1 MIQNLLSKH
10 ADEAAARYALLADS
24 WQANFTRAMNDL
36 DFGTSSHTAAFINA
50 AQDAGNIFIEQEL
63 AIGKMIF
70 DEIATEA
77 HQATL
82 NEISSND
89 AKVLTERVTEHL
101 RASLEYVAMQ
111 LLAQILRDVTLLR
124 QKMQRVALETFAAS
138 RSRGISQRA
147 AMLEYR
153 IGSSTEMDFSFYD
166 RAGRKWHSRKFVRA
180 IWRHTLLSAYNETVM
195 LTLADH
201 GISRARVVH
210 ENANADAHNTIISF
224 GANTMH
230 ATYSEIAEAVFHP
243 NSNAI
248 LAMES
253 DYVSS

>member
-1 MIQNLLSKH
+1 MIQHILTKY
-10 ADEAAARYALLADS
+10 ADEAAARYGLLADS
-24 WQANFTRAMNDL
+24 WQANFARVMSDL
-36 DFGTSSHTAAFINA
+36 DFGTSSHTAKFINA
-50 AQDAGNIFIEQEL
+50 AQDAGQIFVEQEM
-63 AIGKMIF
+63 AIGKMLF
-70 DEIATEA
+70 DEIALNA

-82 NEISSND
+82 REISSND
-89 AKVLTERVTEHL
+89 TEALTERITEHL

-111 LLAQILRDVTLLR
+111 LLAQVLRDVTLLR

-138 RSRGISQRA
+138 RSRGISQRS
-147 AMLEYR
+147 AMIEYR
-153 IGSSTEMDFSFYD
+153 IGNSTEFDFSFYD
-166 RAGRKWHSRKFVRA
+166 RAGRKWNSRKFVRS

-210 ENANADAHNTIISF
+210 EDVNADVHNTVISF
-224 GANTMH
+224 GANTTH
-230 ATYSEIAEAVFHP
+230 ATYSEIVEAVFHP

-253 DYVSS
+253 EHVSS